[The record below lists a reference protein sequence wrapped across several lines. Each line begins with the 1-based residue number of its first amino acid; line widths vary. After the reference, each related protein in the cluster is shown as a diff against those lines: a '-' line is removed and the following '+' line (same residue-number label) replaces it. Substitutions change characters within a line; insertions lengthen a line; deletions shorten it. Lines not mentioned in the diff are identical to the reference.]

1 MSQDVFNYDNTKR
14 KFVRWRAAIIPKHH
28 TEAIE
33 GKIIEANFDT
43 LIMLSAT
50 ALKPGSEARFMLE
63 VFEYDGARSNK
74 NTLDLNG
81 KIINNAL
88 IGHIS
93 LFRHQIQLQTPNHS
107 QLQLLKKLTTR

>member
-1 MSQDVFNYDNTKR
+1 MSQDVFNHDNTKR

-63 VFEYDGARSNK
+63 VFEYEGRAVTK
-74 NTLDLNG
+74 TP
-81 KIINNAL
+81 L
-88 IGHIS
+88 I
-93 LFRHQIQLQTPNHS
+93 
-107 QLQLLKKLTTR
+107 